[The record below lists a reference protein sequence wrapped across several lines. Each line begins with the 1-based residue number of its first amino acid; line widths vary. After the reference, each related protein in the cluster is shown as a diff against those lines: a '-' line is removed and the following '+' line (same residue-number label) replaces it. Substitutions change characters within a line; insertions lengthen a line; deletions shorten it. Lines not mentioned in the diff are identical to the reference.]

1 MLDDALS
8 SLDTVTEA
16 RIAEA
21 LVGDGTHGTRLL
33 VAHRAAT
40 AARAD
45 AVAWLDGGRV
55 RAVGPHAELWRTAEY
70 RAVFGEGGEAAD
82 RDASNRGPT

>member
-1 MLDDALS
+1 M
-8 SLDTVTEA
+8 TEA
-16 RIAEA
+16 RITEA
-21 LVGDGTHGTRLL
+21 LTGGSSATRLL

-55 RAVGPHAELWRTAEY
+55 RAVGRHEELWDIREY
-70 RAVFGEGGEAAD
+70 REAFTGEEPA
-82 RDASNRGPT
+82 

>member
-1 MLDDALS
+1 M
-8 SLDTVTEA
+8 TEA
-16 RIAEA
+16 RITEA
-21 LVGDGTHGTRLL
+21 LVNGRAGGTRLL

-55 RAVGPHAELWRTAEY
+55 RAVGPHETLWDLAEY
-70 RAVFGEGGEAAD
+70 RAVFAEGTDTAASD
-82 RDASNRGPT
+82 GGPS